1 MVEKVTHLCDSPP
14 PPSLRVS
21 RIGPLSDAV
30 GDLYG
35 QFNALKEELGKLTS
49 KFDTLEAFVDD
60 LKDGRVTP
68 RHVQRPLPYVG
79 LRAPLRAQMR
89 APIREIRHGSAPRPA
104 RRRGPQRP

>member
-1 MVEKVTHLCDSPP
+1 MVEKVTHLCDIPSPF
-14 PPSLRVS
+14 LHVS
-21 RIGPLSDAV
+21 RIKPLSDAV

-35 QFNALKEELGKLTS
+35 QFNALKEELGKLTL

-68 RHVQRPLPYVG
+68 RQVQRTLPYVG

-89 APIREIRHGSAPRPA
+89 APIREIRQGSALTTV
-104 RRRGPQRP
+104 RRRGPRRP